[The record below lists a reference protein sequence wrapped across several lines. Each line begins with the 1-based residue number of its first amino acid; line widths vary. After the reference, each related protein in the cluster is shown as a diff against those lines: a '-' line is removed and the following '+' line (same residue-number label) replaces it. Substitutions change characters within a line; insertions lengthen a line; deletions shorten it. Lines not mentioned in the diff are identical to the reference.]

1 MGMSVDKYFSG
12 LRILLVLCVFI
23 LVGCA
28 SRTVDSGRQVSGEER
43 EQRWQRHQERLGLIQ
58 AWDMTGRLNMKV
70 PGQSGTM
77 SLDWQQQGDQYRLAL
92 DGPLGASIARISGGR
107 QGVSVTASDETRYG
121 PSPEMLLYSLTGWQF
136 PVSNLRYW
144 VRGLPA
150 PGNDA
155 RIRLNNL
162 GYPDKI
168 EQQGWVVAYQQY
180 GLSGSQRLPVRLVVS
195 RGDVRLSL
203 IVSSWQL

>member
-1 MGMSVDKYFSG
+1 MGMGVDQYFSG
-12 LRILLVLCVFI
+12 LRILLVLFFFI
-23 LVGCA
+23 LAGCA
-28 SRTVDSGRQVSGEER
+28 SRTVDSGRQVSDEDK

-58 AWDMTGRLNMKV
+58 DWEMTGRLNMKV
-70 PGQSGTM
+70 PGRSGTM
-77 SLDWQQQGDQYRLAL
+77 SLDWQQQGDQYKLAL
-92 DGPLGASIARISGGR
+92 DGPLGASVARISGDR

-144 VRGLPA
+144 ARGLPA

-155 RIRLNNL
+155 RIQLNNL

-180 GLSGSQRLPVRLVVS
+180 GLSDSQRLPVRFVVS
-195 RGDVRLSL
+195 RGKIRLSL
-203 IVSSWQL
+203 LVSSWQL

>member
-1 MGMSVDKYFSG
+1 MGVDQYFSG
-12 LRILLVLCVFI
+12 LRILLVLFFFI
-23 LVGCA
+23 LAGCA
-28 SRTVDSGRQVSGEER
+28 SRTVDSGRQVSDEDK

-58 AWDMTGRLNMKV
+58 DWEMTGRLNMKV
-70 PGQSGTM
+70 PGRSGTM
-77 SLDWQQQGDQYRLAL
+77 SLDWQQQGDQYKLAL
-92 DGPLGASIARISGGR
+92 DGPLGASVARISGDR

-144 VRGLPA
+144 ARGLPA

-155 RIRLNNL
+155 RIQLNNL

-180 GLSGSQRLPVRLVVS
+180 GLSDSQRLPVRFVVS
-195 RGDVRLSL
+195 RGKIRLSL
-203 IVSSWQL
+203 LVSSWQL